1 MFGALLRFHYFK
13 LHRVCCLKKKARINR
28 DWTPDWER
36 PALHME
42 GRPTPTKILNY
53 PDGSISAYW
62 SEGNYP
68 DVHGR
73 PQGNGA
79 DHLLPMNIGDQAM
92 CEEETIC
99 QQKVNYQS

>member
-1 MFGALLRFHYFK
+1 
-13 LHRVCCLKKKARINR
+13 
-28 DWTPDWER
+28 
-36 PALHME
+36 ME

-79 DHLLPMNIGDQAM
+79 DHLLQMKGDGKAAW
-92 CEEETIC
+92 EEETPC
-99 QQKVNYQS
+99 QQKVIYQS